1 VRDWF
6 IDELNALPIVEQ
18 VYATATNF
26 VLVRSIPG
34 IDIFARLQQ
43 KGIVTRNQSHEPA
56 LARCVR
62 ITIGTRQSMQ
72 EVIDILRQ
80 CAA

>member
-1 VRDWF
+1 MRDWF